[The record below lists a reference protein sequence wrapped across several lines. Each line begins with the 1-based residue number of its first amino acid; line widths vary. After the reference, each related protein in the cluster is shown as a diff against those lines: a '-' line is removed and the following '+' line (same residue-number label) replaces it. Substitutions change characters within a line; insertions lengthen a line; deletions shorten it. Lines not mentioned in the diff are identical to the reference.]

1 MEPDLSMEMVAVF
14 ILLLFSAVMSPLQN
28 TLVRQLTH
36 VAEVAEES
44 SDSTDN
50 EVTYNNEE

>member
-1 MEPDLSMEMVAVF
+1 MEMVAVF
-14 ILLLFSAVMSPLQN
+14 ILLLFSALMSPLQN
-28 TLVRQLTH
+28 TLGQQLAH

-50 EVTYNNEE
+50 EVTYNNEA